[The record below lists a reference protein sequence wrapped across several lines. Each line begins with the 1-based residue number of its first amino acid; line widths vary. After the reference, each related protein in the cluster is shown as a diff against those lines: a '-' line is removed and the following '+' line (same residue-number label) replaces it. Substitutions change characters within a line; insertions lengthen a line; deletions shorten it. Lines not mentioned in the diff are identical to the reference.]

1 MSKQLKNI
9 SKVLSLVLRH
19 EPEYIGI
26 EVNEQGWVNV
36 NDLIEKLNQKG
47 IVADKATIQEVVATN
62 DKKRFAFNEDKT
74 MIRASQGHSIDV
86 VLDFEQA
93 TPPDA
98 LYHGTPTH
106 LLNIILKEGLKRR
119 QRHHVH
125 LSVDI
130 PTALAVGSRH
140 GKPVILEV
148 DTKAMLA
155 AGHLFYLSQNG
166 VWLIESV
173 EPVFLRQVSIP

>member
-1 MSKQLKNI
+1 
-9 SKVLSLVLRH
+9 
-19 EPEYIGI
+19 
-26 EVNEQGWVNV
+26 
-36 NDLIEKLNQKG
+36 
-47 IVADKATIQEVVATN
+47 
-62 DKKRFAFNEDKT
+62 
-74 MIRASQGHSIDV
+74 
-86 VLDFEQA
+86 
-93 TPPDA
+93 
-98 LYHGTPTH
+98 
-106 LLNIILKEGLKRR
+106 LKRL

-173 EPVFLRQVSIP
+173 EPVFLRQVSAS